1 MSSGSLGM
9 GISVGV
15 GMALAARLAR
25 KEWRVYVLVGDGE
38 LQEGQNWE
46 GIATAAKYRLDRL
59 TVIVDRNG
67 VQLDGTTE
75 QVMPMRDIGAKLR
88 AFGLETRD
96 CDGHDCRSV
105 HEALLWA
112 QQASGSVRAVVAA
125 TVKGKGVPFMEGQ
138 SAWHGKPLSE
148 QDYATAKAALATRE
162 AA

>member
-1 MSSGSLGM
+1 VEMSSGSLGM

-15 GMALAARLAR
+15 GMALAARLACR
-25 KEWRVYVLVGDGE
+25 DWRVYVLVGDGE

-46 GIATAAKYRLDRL
+46 GIATAAKYGLDHL
-59 TVIVDRNG
+59 AIIVDRNG

-105 HEALLWA
+105 YEALLWA
-112 QQASGSVRAVVAA
+112 GQASGSVRAIVAA

-148 QDYATAKAALATRE
+148 QDYATAKAALAE
-162 AA
+162 AV